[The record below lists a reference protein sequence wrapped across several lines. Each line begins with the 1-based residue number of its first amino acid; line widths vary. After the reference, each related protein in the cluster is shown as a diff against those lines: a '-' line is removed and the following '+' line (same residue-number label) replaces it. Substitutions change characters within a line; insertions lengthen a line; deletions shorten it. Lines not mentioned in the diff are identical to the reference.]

1 MENYSDYLDTCANV
15 GFEIIEHKDM
25 SSDWEMFTNERLKV
39 LQANKINHE
48 KIHGAEGYN
57 KIEDFYTTVSDCF
70 AEKII
75 GGIRLI
81 CRKN

>member
-1 MENYSDYLDTCANV
+1 
-15 GFEIIEHKDM
+15 M
-25 SSDWEMFTNERLKV
+25 SSDWGNFTNERLKV

-57 KIEDFYTTVSDCF
+57 KIEDFYTTVSECF
-70 AEKII
+70 AENII